1 MRIRKYAR
9 NREAY
14 AAHRMSAAI
23 DRMIVA
29 DSAEDKRQAARWAT
43 AWGAASGFPLAVE
56 THAIRGRSK
65 TSVNE

>member
-1 MRIRKYAR
+1 MRIRKYAS

-23 DRMIVA
+23 DRIIVT

-43 AWGAASGFPLAVE
+43 AWGTVCGA
-56 THAIRGRSK
+56 AIRRQH
-65 TSVNE
+65 TSHHI